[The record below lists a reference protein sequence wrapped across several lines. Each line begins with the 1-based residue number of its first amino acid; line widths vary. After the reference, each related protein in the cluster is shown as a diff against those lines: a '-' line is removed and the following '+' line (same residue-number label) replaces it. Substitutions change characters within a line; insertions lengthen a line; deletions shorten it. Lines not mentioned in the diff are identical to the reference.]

1 MQYDYENYEICIND
15 FINEIND
22 NFIKLEQNEKEYKKL
37 IVMFKKEHKSLKQLK
52 QDHVNNLLI
61 EKIINNLENETKIL
75 NEINNLN
82 KSIICASLEMH
93 DYKTTLKYI

>member
-37 IVMFKKEHKSLKQLK
+37 IVMFKKEHKSLKNQKIDFL
-52 QDHVNNLLI
+52 LLI
-61 EKIINNLENETKIL
+61 FLRIELFYVLNIDAIL
-75 NEINNLN
+75 PVLLKHLLSN
-82 KSIICASLEMH
+82 
-93 DYKTTLKYI
+93 TLL